1 MYCKVSILFAY
12 IAVTY
17 MTASIFYL
25 SYTKLAKIGTPFKD
39 KLHNYKDLKIIYE
52 NSAEKRK
59 MIFLISLLLSIIII
73 IIVRPFTLIDDN
85 TNKLI
90 QDIQE
95 IFVENF

>member
-17 MTASIFYL
+17 MTASLFYL
-25 SYTKLAKIGTPFKD
+25 SYSKIAKIGTPFKD
-39 KLHNYKDLKIIYE
+39 KLEEYKDLNIIYKK
-52 NSAEKRK
+52 SAEKRR
-59 MIFLISLLLSIIII
+59 MIFCISLLVAIMIVVIIQ
-73 IIVRPFTLIDDN
+73 PFSLIDND

-90 QDIQE
+90 KEIQE

>member
-25 SYTKLAKIGTPFKD
+25 SYTKLSEIGTPFKN
-39 KLHNYKDLKIIYE
+39 KLQEYKNLKLIYE

-59 MIFLISLLLSIIII
+59 LIFLISLLLSIMIII
-73 IIVRPFTLIDDN
+73 IIRPFTLINDD

-95 IFVENF
+95 IYVNKF